1 MSELRP
7 YQVPSTGPLSAGAR
21 FIRGFKRVGIVLG
34 ILTLVAALGTGIF
47 TGLDQQRNAE
57 RRYQQAT
64 CLLDKVRFGKPL
76 KMETYDG
83 SKVDTVLSGCP
94 GPTYSDTIA
103 SITAFAQ
110 RAPVPAE
117 YVIEPVFYAAL
128 IGAALA
134 TGIYLI
140 FWVLGWLCAGF
151 TRD

>member
-1 MSELRP
+1 
-7 YQVPSTGPLSAGAR
+7 
-21 FIRGFKRVGIVLG
+21 
-34 ILTLVAALGTGIF
+34 
-47 TGLDQQRNAE
+47 
-57 RRYQQAT
+57 
-64 CLLDKVRFGKPL
+64 
-76 KMETYDG
+76 METYDG